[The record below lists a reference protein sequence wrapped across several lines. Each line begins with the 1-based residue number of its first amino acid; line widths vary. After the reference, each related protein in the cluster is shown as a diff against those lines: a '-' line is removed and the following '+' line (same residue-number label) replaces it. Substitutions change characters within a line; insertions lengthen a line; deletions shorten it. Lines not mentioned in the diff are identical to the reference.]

1 MINSMTGFGRGNAG
15 RGKNRIDVEI
25 RAINSRYLDIKFRG
39 IQLDFQLEQEIKK
52 IIEKEIQRGSVYVHV
67 ELTND
72 LDSRKFTF
80 DKDRFESLRDI
91 IKSVYVSYGQRL
103 SLSDVV
109 TTNDLLKTENT
120 HIIDS
125 KVVIKAISNAIVQL
139 KNKKKEGYEAIQLGA
154 IKVSDAKKRK
164 VKNPSKINY
173 LSFLRDTSIATS
185 TMMVKRS
192 LIGKTKFTDT
202 KICEDYYFKC
212 KLLTKTKYAYCLNQY
227 LTKYI
232 KGGPHNVSIG
242 EWTDDTSMALALATS
257 LIEKKCF
264 DGSLALQ
271 CACERVLSC
280 RLYKQTECS
289 KLPDELYTLNVHERS
304 AVN

>member
-25 RAINSRYLDIKFRG
+25 RAINSRYLDTKFRG

-120 HIIDS
+120 PLIDS

-139 KNKKKEGYEAIQLGA
+139 KEMRAKEGEVILDDINGRVKFLEEA
-154 IKVSDAKKRK
+154 
-164 VKNPSKINY
+164 
-173 LSFLRDTSIATS
+173 
-185 TMMVKRS
+185 
-192 LIGKTKFTDT
+192 
-202 KICEDYYFKC
+202 
-212 KLLTKTKYAYCLNQY
+212 LNQVEDISGKYNSEKQLILKNKISDLINDEKLDDSRLMQEVAYYVERSDITEEIVRSKSHIHQIKKY
-227 LTKYI
+227 LELQEPVGKRLNFLLQEVVREVNT
-232 KGGPHNVSIG
+232 IG
-242 EWTDDTSMALALATS
+242 SKS
-257 LIEKKCF
+257 P
-264 DGSLALQ
+264 
-271 CACERVLSC
+271 
-280 RLYKQTECS
+280 QTEITLQVVEMKS
-289 KLPDELYTLNVHERS
+289 ELEKMREQLQNLL
-304 AVN
+304 

>member
-1 MINSMTGFGRGNAG
+1 MTGFGRGNAG

-25 RAINSRYLDIKFRG
+25 RAINSRYLDTKFRG

-120 HIIDS
+120 PLIDS
-125 KVVIKAISNAIVQL
+125 KVVIKAISNAIIQLKEMRAKEGEVILDDINGRVKFLEEALNQVEDVSGKYNSEKQLIL
-139 KNKKKEGYEAIQLGA
+139 KNKISDLINDEKLDDSRLMQEVAYYVERSDITEEIVRSKSHIHQIKKYLEMQEPVG
-154 IKVSDAKKRK
+154 KRLNFLLQEI
-164 VKNPSKINY
+164 VREVNTIGSK
-173 LSFLRDTSIATS
+173 S
-185 TMMVKRS
+185 
-192 LIGKTKFTDT
+192 
-202 KICEDYYFKC
+202 
-212 KLLTKTKYAYCLNQY
+212 
-227 LTKYI
+227 
-232 KGGPHNVSIG
+232 P
-242 EWTDDTSMALALATS
+242 
-257 LIEKKCF
+257 
-264 DGSLALQ
+264 
-271 CACERVLSC
+271 
-280 RLYKQTECS
+280 QTEITLQVVEMKS
-289 KLPDELYTLNVHERS
+289 ELEKMREQLQNLL
-304 AVN
+304 

>member
-1 MINSMTGFGRGNAG
+1 MTGFGRGNAG

-25 RAINSRYLDIKFRG
+25 RAINSRYLDTKFRG

-120 HIIDS
+120 PLIDS
-125 KVVIKAISNAIVQL
+125 KVVIKAICNAIIQL
-139 KNKKKEGYEAIQLGA
+139 KEMRVKEGEVIL
-154 IKVSDAKKRK
+154 DDL
-164 VKNPSKINY
+164 N
-173 LSFLRDTSIATS
+173 L
-185 TMMVKRS
+185 S
-192 LIGKTKFTDT
+192 LIH
-202 KICEDYYFKC
+202 I
-212 KLLTKTKYAYCLNQY
+212 
-227 LTKYI
+227 
-232 KGGPHNVSIG
+232 
-242 EWTDDTSMALALATS
+242 
-257 LIEKKCF
+257 
-264 DGSLALQ
+264 
-271 CACERVLSC
+271 
-280 RLYKQTECS
+280 
-289 KLPDELYTLNVHERS
+289 
-304 AVN
+304 

>member
-25 RAINSRYLDIKFRG
+25 RAINSRYLDTKFRG

-52 IIEKEIQRGSVYVHV
+52 IIEKEIQRGSVCVHV

-91 IKSVYVSYGQRL
+91 IKSVYISYGQRL

-120 HIIDS
+120 PLINS

-139 KNKKKEGYEAIQLGA
+139 KEMRAKEGEVILDDINGRVKFLEKALSQVEDISAKYNSEKQLILKNKISDLINDEKLDDSRLMQEVA
-154 IKVSDAKKRK
+154 YYIERSDITEEIVRSKSHIHQIKKYLELEEPVGKRLNFLLQE
-164 VKNPSKINY
+164 VVREVNTIGSK
-173 LSFLRDTSIATS
+173 S
-185 TMMVKRS
+185 
-192 LIGKTKFTDT
+192 
-202 KICEDYYFKC
+202 
-212 KLLTKTKYAYCLNQY
+212 
-227 LTKYI
+227 
-232 KGGPHNVSIG
+232 P
-242 EWTDDTSMALALATS
+242 
-257 LIEKKCF
+257 
-264 DGSLALQ
+264 
-271 CACERVLSC
+271 
-280 RLYKQTECS
+280 QTEITLQVVEMKS
-289 KLPDELYTLNVHERS
+289 ELEKMREQLQNLL
-304 AVN
+304 

>member
-1 MINSMTGFGRGNAG
+1 MTGFGRGNAG

-25 RAINSRYLDIKFRG
+25 RAINSRYLDTKFRG

-120 HIIDS
+120 PLIDS
-125 KVVIKAISNAIVQL
+125 KVVIKAISNAIIQLKEMRAKEGEVILDDINGRVKFLEKALSQVEDISAKYNSEKQLML
-139 KNKKKEGYEAIQLGA
+139 KNKISDLINDEKLDDSRLMQEVAYYIERSDITEEIVRSKSHIHQIKKYLEMQEPVG
-154 IKVSDAKKRK
+154 KRLNFLLQEI
-164 VKNPSKINY
+164 VREVNTIGSK
-173 LSFLRDTSIATS
+173 S
-185 TMMVKRS
+185 
-192 LIGKTKFTDT
+192 
-202 KICEDYYFKC
+202 
-212 KLLTKTKYAYCLNQY
+212 
-227 LTKYI
+227 
-232 KGGPHNVSIG
+232 P
-242 EWTDDTSMALALATS
+242 
-257 LIEKKCF
+257 
-264 DGSLALQ
+264 
-271 CACERVLSC
+271 
-280 RLYKQTECS
+280 QTEITLQVVEMKS
-289 KLPDELYTLNVHERS
+289 ELEKMREQLQNLL
-304 AVN
+304 

>member
-1 MINSMTGFGRGNAG
+1 MTGFGRGNAG

-25 RAINSRYLDIKFRG
+25 RAINSRYLDTKFRG

-120 HIIDS
+120 SLIDS

-139 KNKKKEGYEAIQLGA
+139 KEMRAKEGEVILDDINGRVKFIEEA
-154 IKVSDAKKRK
+154 
-164 VKNPSKINY
+164 
-173 LSFLRDTSIATS
+173 
-185 TMMVKRS
+185 
-192 LIGKTKFTDT
+192 
-202 KICEDYYFKC
+202 
-212 KLLTKTKYAYCLNQY
+212 LNQVEDISG
-227 LTKYI
+227 KYNSEKQLI
-232 KGGPHNVSIG
+232 LKNKISDLIND
-242 EWTDDTSMALALATS
+242 EKLDDS
-257 LIEKKCF
+257 
-264 DGSLALQ
+264 
-271 CACERVLSC
+271 
-280 RLYKQTECS
+280 RLMQEVAY
-289 KLPDELYTLNVHERS
+289 YIERS
-304 AVN
+304 DITEEIVRSKSHIHQIKKYLELQEPVGKRLNFLLQEVVREVNTIGSKSPQTDITLQVVEMKSELEKMREQLQNLL

>member
-1 MINSMTGFGRGNAG
+1 MTGFGRGNAG

-25 RAINSRYLDIKFRG
+25 RAINARYLDTKFRG

-120 HIIDS
+120 PLIDS
-125 KVVIKAISNAIVQL
+125 KVVIKAIRNAIVQL
-139 KNKKKEGYEAIQLGA
+139 KEMRAKEGEVILYDINGRVKFIEEA
-154 IKVSDAKKRK
+154 
-164 VKNPSKINY
+164 
-173 LSFLRDTSIATS
+173 
-185 TMMVKRS
+185 
-192 LIGKTKFTDT
+192 
-202 KICEDYYFKC
+202 
-212 KLLTKTKYAYCLNQY
+212 LNQVEDISG
-227 LTKYI
+227 KYNSEKQLI
-232 KGGPHNVSIG
+232 LKNKISDLIND
-242 EWTDDTSMALALATS
+242 EKLDDS
-257 LIEKKCF
+257 
-264 DGSLALQ
+264 
-271 CACERVLSC
+271 
-280 RLYKQTECS
+280 RLMQEVAY
-289 KLPDELYTLNVHERS
+289 YIERS
-304 AVN
+304 DITEEIVRSKSHIHQIKKYLELQEPVGKRLNFLLQEVVREVNTIGSKSPQTDITLQVVEMKSELEKMREQLQNLL

>member
-1 MINSMTGFGRGNAG
+1 MTGFGRGNAG

-25 RAINSRYLDIKFRG
+25 RAINSRYLDTKFRG

-120 HIIDS
+120 SLIDS

-139 KNKKKEGYEAIQLGA
+139 KEMRAKEGEVILDDINGRVKFIEEA
-154 IKVSDAKKRK
+154 
-164 VKNPSKINY
+164 
-173 LSFLRDTSIATS
+173 
-185 TMMVKRS
+185 
-192 LIGKTKFTDT
+192 
-202 KICEDYYFKC
+202 
-212 KLLTKTKYAYCLNQY
+212 LNQVEDISG
-227 LTKYI
+227 KYNSEKQLI
-232 KGGPHNVSIG
+232 LKNKISDLIND
-242 EWTDDTSMALALATS
+242 EILDDS
-257 LIEKKCF
+257 
-264 DGSLALQ
+264 
-271 CACERVLSC
+271 
-280 RLYKQTECS
+280 RLMQEVAY
-289 KLPDELYTLNVHERS
+289 YIERS
-304 AVN
+304 DITEEIVRSKSHIHQIKKYLELQEPVGKRLNFLLQEVVREVNTIGSKSPQTDITLQVVEMKSELEKMREQLQNLL

>member
-25 RAINSRYLDIKFRG
+25 RAINSRYLDTKFRG
-39 IQLDFQLEQEIKK
+39 IQLDFQLEQDIKK
-52 IIEKEIQRGSVYVHV
+52 IIEKEIQRGSIYVHV

-120 HIIDS
+120 PLINS

-139 KNKKKEGYEAIQLGA
+139 KEMRAKEGEVILDDINGRVKFLEEA
-154 IKVSDAKKRK
+154 
-164 VKNPSKINY
+164 
-173 LSFLRDTSIATS
+173 
-185 TMMVKRS
+185 
-192 LIGKTKFTDT
+192 
-202 KICEDYYFKC
+202 
-212 KLLTKTKYAYCLNQY
+212 LNQVEDVSGKYNSEKQLILKNKISDLINDEKLDESRLMQEVAYYIERSDITEEIVRSKSHIHQIKKY
-227 LTKYI
+227 LEMQEPVGKRLNFLLQEVVREVNT
-232 KGGPHNVSIG
+232 IG
-242 EWTDDTSMALALATS
+242 SKS
-257 LIEKKCF
+257 P
-264 DGSLALQ
+264 
-271 CACERVLSC
+271 
-280 RLYKQTECS
+280 QTEITLQVVEMKS
-289 KLPDELYTLNVHERS
+289 ELEKMREQLQNLL
-304 AVN
+304 

>member
-1 MINSMTGFGRGNAG
+1 MTGFGRGNAG

-25 RAINSRYLDIKFRG
+25 RAINSRYLDTKFRG

-120 HIIDS
+120 PQIDS
-125 KVVIKAISNAIVQL
+125 KVVIKAVSNAIVQL
-139 KNKKKEGYEAIQLGA
+139 KEMRAKEGEVILDFINGRVKFLEEA
-154 IKVSDAKKRK
+154 
-164 VKNPSKINY
+164 
-173 LSFLRDTSIATS
+173 
-185 TMMVKRS
+185 
-192 LIGKTKFTDT
+192 
-202 KICEDYYFKC
+202 
-212 KLLTKTKYAYCLNQY
+212 LNQVEDISGKYNSEKQLTLKNKISDLISNEKLDDSRLMQEVAYYIERSDITEEIVRSKSHIYQIKKY
-227 LTKYI
+227 LELQEPVGKRLNFLLQEVVREINT
-232 KGGPHNVSIG
+232 IG
-242 EWTDDTSMALALATS
+242 SKS
-257 LIEKKCF
+257 P
-264 DGSLALQ
+264 
-271 CACERVLSC
+271 
-280 RLYKQTECS
+280 QTEVTLQVVEIKS
-289 KLPDELYTLNVHERS
+289 ELEKMREQLQNLL
-304 AVN
+304 

>member
-25 RAINSRYLDIKFRG
+25 RAINSRYLDTKFRG

-120 HIIDS
+120 PLIDS
-125 KVVIKAISNAIVQL
+125 KVVIKAISNAIIQLKEMREKEGEVILDDLNSRVKFLEKALNQVEDVSGKYNSEKQLIL
-139 KNKKKEGYEAIQLGA
+139 KNKISDLINDEKLDDSRLMQEVAYYIERSDITEEIVRSKSHIHQIKKYLEMQEPVG
-154 IKVSDAKKRK
+154 KRLNFLLQE
-164 VKNPSKINY
+164 VVREVNTIGSK
-173 LSFLRDTSIATS
+173 S
-185 TMMVKRS
+185 
-192 LIGKTKFTDT
+192 
-202 KICEDYYFKC
+202 
-212 KLLTKTKYAYCLNQY
+212 
-227 LTKYI
+227 
-232 KGGPHNVSIG
+232 P
-242 EWTDDTSMALALATS
+242 
-257 LIEKKCF
+257 
-264 DGSLALQ
+264 
-271 CACERVLSC
+271 
-280 RLYKQTECS
+280 QTEITLQVVEMKS
-289 KLPDELYTLNVHERS
+289 ELEKMREQLQNLL
-304 AVN
+304 

>member
-1 MINSMTGFGRGNAG
+1 MTGFGRGNAG

-25 RAINSRYLDIKFRG
+25 RAINSRYLDTKFRG

-80 DKDRFESLRDI
+80 DKDRFESLRDV

-120 HIIDS
+120 PLIDS

-139 KNKKKEGYEAIQLGA
+139 KEMREKEGEVIRDDIISRVEFLEEA
-154 IKVSDAKKRK
+154 
-164 VKNPSKINY
+164 
-173 LSFLRDTSIATS
+173 
-185 TMMVKRS
+185 
-192 LIGKTKFTDT
+192 
-202 KICEDYYFKC
+202 
-212 KLLTKTKYAYCLNQY
+212 LNQVEDISAKY
-227 LTKYI
+227 TSEKQLKLTNKI
-232 KGGPHNVSIG
+232 SDLINDEKL
-242 EWTDDTSMALALATS
+242 DDS
-257 LIEKKCF
+257 
-264 DGSLALQ
+264 
-271 CACERVLSC
+271 
-280 RLYKQTECS
+280 RLMQEVAY
-289 KLPDELYTLNVHERS
+289 YVERS
-304 AVN
+304 DITEEIVRSKSHIQQIKKYLEMQEPVGKRLNFLLQEVVREVNTIGSKSPQTDITFQVVEMKGELEKMREQLQNLL

>member
-25 RAINSRYLDIKFRG
+25 RAINSRYLDTKFRG
-39 IQLDFQLEQEIKK
+39 IQLDFQLEQDIKK
-52 IIEKEIQRGSVYVHV
+52 IIEKEIQRGSIYVHV

-120 HIIDS
+120 PLINS

-139 KNKKKEGYEAIQLGA
+139 KEMRAKEGEVILDDINGRVKFIEEA
-154 IKVSDAKKRK
+154 
-164 VKNPSKINY
+164 
-173 LSFLRDTSIATS
+173 
-185 TMMVKRS
+185 
-192 LIGKTKFTDT
+192 
-202 KICEDYYFKC
+202 
-212 KLLTKTKYAYCLNQY
+212 LNQVEDISGKYNSEKQLILKNKISDLINDEKLDDSRLMQEVAYYVERSDITEEIVRSKSHIHQIKKY
-227 LTKYI
+227 LEMQEPVGKRLNFLLQEVVREVNT
-232 KGGPHNVSIG
+232 IG
-242 EWTDDTSMALALATS
+242 SKS
-257 LIEKKCF
+257 P
-264 DGSLALQ
+264 
-271 CACERVLSC
+271 
-280 RLYKQTECS
+280 QTETTLQVVEMKS
-289 KLPDELYTLNVHERS
+289 ELEKMREQLQNLL
-304 AVN
+304 

>member
-1 MINSMTGFGRGNAG
+1 MTGFGRGNAG

-25 RAINSRYLDIKFRG
+25 RAINSRYLDTKFRG

-72 LDSRKFTF
+72 QDSLKYTF

-120 HIIDS
+120 PLINS

-139 KNKKKEGYEAIQLGA
+139 KEMRAKEGEVILN
-154 IKVSDAKKRK
+154 D
-164 VKNPSKINY
+164 ING
-173 LSFLRDTSIATS
+173 R
-185 TMMVKRS
+185 V
-192 LIGKTKFTDT
+192 
-202 KICEDYYFKC
+202 
-212 KLLTKTKYAYCLNQY
+212 KLLEKALNQVEDVSGKYNSEKQLILKNKISDLIKDEKLDDSRLMQEVAYYVERSDITEEIVRSKSHIHQIKKY
-227 LTKYI
+227 LEMQEPVGKRLNFLLQEIVREVNT
-232 KGGPHNVSIG
+232 IG
-242 EWTDDTSMALALATS
+242 SKS
-257 LIEKKCF
+257 P
-264 DGSLALQ
+264 
-271 CACERVLSC
+271 
-280 RLYKQTECS
+280 QTEITLQVVEMKS
-289 KLPDELYTLNVHERS
+289 ELEKMREQLQNLL
-304 AVN
+304 

>member
-25 RAINSRYLDIKFRG
+25 RAINSRYLDTKFRG

-120 HIIDS
+120 PLIDS

-139 KNKKKEGYEAIQLGA
+139 KEMRAKEGEVILDDINGRVKFLEEA
-154 IKVSDAKKRK
+154 
-164 VKNPSKINY
+164 
-173 LSFLRDTSIATS
+173 
-185 TMMVKRS
+185 
-192 LIGKTKFTDT
+192 
-202 KICEDYYFKC
+202 
-212 KLLTKTKYAYCLNQY
+212 LNQVEDISGKYNSEKQLILKNKISDLINDEKLDDSRLMQEVAYYIERSDITEEIVRSKSHIHQIKKY
-227 LTKYI
+227 LELQEPVGKRLNFLLQEIVREVNT
-232 KGGPHNVSIG
+232 IG
-242 EWTDDTSMALALATS
+242 SKS
-257 LIEKKCF
+257 P
-264 DGSLALQ
+264 
-271 CACERVLSC
+271 
-280 RLYKQTECS
+280 QTEITLQVVEMKS
-289 KLPDELYTLNVHERS
+289 ELEKMREQLQNLL
-304 AVN
+304 

>member
-1 MINSMTGFGRGNAG
+1 MTGFGRGNAG

-25 RAINSRYLDIKFRG
+25 RAINSRYLDTKFRG

-120 HIIDS
+120 PLIDS

-139 KNKKKEGYEAIQLGA
+139 KEMRAKEGEVILYDINGRVKFIEEA
-154 IKVSDAKKRK
+154 
-164 VKNPSKINY
+164 
-173 LSFLRDTSIATS
+173 
-185 TMMVKRS
+185 
-192 LIGKTKFTDT
+192 
-202 KICEDYYFKC
+202 
-212 KLLTKTKYAYCLNQY
+212 LNQVEDIFGKYNSEKQLILKNKISDLINDEKLDDSRLMQEVAYYIERSDITEEIVRSKSHIHQIKKY
-227 LTKYI
+227 LELQEPVGKRLNFLLQEVVREVNT
-232 KGGPHNVSIG
+232 IG
-242 EWTDDTSMALALATS
+242 SKS
-257 LIEKKCF
+257 P
-264 DGSLALQ
+264 
-271 CACERVLSC
+271 
-280 RLYKQTECS
+280 QTEITLQVVEMKS
-289 KLPDELYTLNVHERS
+289 ELEKMREQLQNLL
-304 AVN
+304 

>member
-1 MINSMTGFGRGNAG
+1 MTGFGRGNAG

-25 RAINSRYLDIKFRG
+25 RAINARYLDTKFRG

-120 HIIDS
+120 PLIDS
-125 KVVIKAISNAIVQL
+125 KVVIEAISNAIVQL
-139 KNKKKEGYEAIQLGA
+139 KEMRAKEGEVMLDDINGRVKFLEEA
-154 IKVSDAKKRK
+154 
-164 VKNPSKINY
+164 
-173 LSFLRDTSIATS
+173 
-185 TMMVKRS
+185 
-192 LIGKTKFTDT
+192 
-202 KICEDYYFKC
+202 
-212 KLLTKTKYAYCLNQY
+212 LNQVEDVSG
-227 LTKYI
+227 KYNSE
-232 KGGPHNVSIG
+232 KQSILKNKISDLIND
-242 EWTDDTSMALALATS
+242 EKLDDS
-257 LIEKKCF
+257 
-264 DGSLALQ
+264 
-271 CACERVLSC
+271 
-280 RLYKQTECS
+280 RLMQEVAY
-289 KLPDELYTLNVHERS
+289 YIERS
-304 AVN
+304 DITEEIVRSKSHIHQIKKYLELQEPVGKRLNFLLQEVVREVNTIGSKSPQTDITLQVVEMKSELEKMREQLQNLL